1 MAVTPVAPA
10 IESELTR
17 EFLAEYV
24 EHLNGIRADLLAM
37 TKGGTEVDGERV
49 KRVLRA
55 IHAVRGAAFLGL
67 AKIGEVAHEMEKTW
81 RRMAARKTVPKPFE
95 LRGLLLAAEKLQELI
110 KNPDGSNQAD
120 VGALLATLAA
130 SLRTDDSA
138 LANREPGTTESGEK
152 TLRSL
157 VVEDDLPSVLLL
169 KTFLGRY
176 GQCDTA
182 SNGREGVEACRA
194 AISEERGYG
203 LICMDL
209 IMPETGGRDAVQQVR
224 MLEESAGYAPGAG
237 AKIVMMTAVDDIR
250 EVIRC
255 FQEFSD
261 AYLNK
266 PVNLAVFLRQLR
278 SWELIA

>member
-1 MAVTPVAPA
+1 MAVAPVAPK
-10 IESELTR
+10 IESELMR

-24 EHLNGIRADLLAM
+24 EHLNGIRTDLLA
-37 TKGGTEVDGERV
+37 TARGGAEVDGERV
-49 KRVLRA
+49 KRVLRG

-67 AKIGEVAHEMEKTW
+67 GKIGELAHEMENTW
-81 RRMAARKTVPKPFE
+81 RRMTARNTVPRPFE
-95 LRGLLLAAEKLQELI
+95 LRSLLLAAEKLQELI
-110 KNPDGSNQAD
+110 KNPNASNEAD
-120 VGALLATLAA
+120 VDGLLATLAA
-130 SLRTDDSA
+130 SLRTEHA
-138 LANREPGTTESGEK
+138 AAARPESMGK

-157 VVEDDLPSVLLL
+157 VVEDDAPSVLLL

-176 GQCDTA
+176 GQCDSA

-194 AISEERGYG
+194 AMAEERGYG

-209 IMPETGGRDAVQQVR
+209 IMPETGGREAVQQVR
-224 MLEESAGYAPGAG
+224 ALEASRGYAAHIA

-261 AYLNK
+261 AYLHK

-278 SWELIA
+278 SWELID

>member
-1 MAVTPVAPA
+1 MALTPVAPE

-24 EHLNGIRADLLAM
+24 EHLNGIRTDLLAM
-37 TKGGTEVDGERV
+37 AKGGAEVDGERV
-49 KRVLRA
+49 KRLLRA
-55 IHAVRGAAFLGL
+55 IHALRGAAFLGL
-67 AKIGEVAHEMEKTW
+67 GKIGEIAHEMENTW
-81 RRMAARKTVPKPFE
+81 IRMAARNTVPRPFE

-110 KNPDGSNQAD
+110 KNPGGSNQAD
-120 VGALLATLAA
+120 VGGLLATLSATLKA
-130 SLRTDDSA
+130 DDSA
-138 LANREPGTTESGEK
+138 PARAESGEK

-157 VVEDDLPSVLLL
+157 VVEDDPPSVLLL

-182 SNGREGVEACRA
+182 SNGREGVDACRA
-194 AISEERGYG
+194 AIAEERGYD

-209 IMPETGGRDAVQQVR
+209 IMPETGGREAVQQVR
-224 MLEESAGYAPGAG
+224 MLEQSAGYAAGAG

-266 PVNLAVFLRQLR
+266 PVNLPVFLRQLR
-278 SWELIA
+278 TWELIS